1 MTELM
6 AGIPAWASLWFDFK
20 LEKKKSSDLIEFKFL
35 IGFTAGGNY
44 TNCFFE
50 QNPRR
55 MENLES
61 GSIFYKQKC
70 CRGSSAEFW
79 GAPRD

>member
-1 MTELM
+1 MNDWTHDGGSCLGLIM
-6 AGIPAWASLWFDFK
+6 IWLQVR
-20 LEKKKSSDLIEFKFL
+20 KKKSSDLIEFKFL
-35 IGFTAGGNY
+35 IGSTAGGNY

-55 MENLES
+55 MENLLS
-61 GSIFYKQKC
+61 SVFYKRKG

-79 GAPRD
+79 GALRD